1 MGVVGWGWWWP
12 GVARRG
18 VGWGR
23 VGWDGVAWLGEERRG
38 EARRGKARQGEARR
52 GKARRGEARRSEA
65 KQARQGKAR
74 QGKARQ
80 GEARVREGERGEG
93 DECVVR
99 VRVGVEVV
107 RWKKNYMHHTVC
119 RSSSVEISV
128 YTNSLR
134 CAVGMLMN
142 TAVPG
147 SACTSVKIGST
158 EKLHAPLPVT
168 LRT

>member
-1 MGVVGWGWWWP
+1 MGVVVAWRAEARRGVGSGGVGWG

-18 VGWGR
+18 EAR
-23 VGWDGVAWLGEERRG
+23 RGEARQG

-52 GKARRGEARRSEA
+52 DKESEAR
-65 KQARQGKAR
+65 QARQS
-74 QGKARQ
+74 KARQ
-80 GEARVREGERGEG
+80 GEARAREGERGEG

-119 RSSSVEISV
+119 RSSSVKISV